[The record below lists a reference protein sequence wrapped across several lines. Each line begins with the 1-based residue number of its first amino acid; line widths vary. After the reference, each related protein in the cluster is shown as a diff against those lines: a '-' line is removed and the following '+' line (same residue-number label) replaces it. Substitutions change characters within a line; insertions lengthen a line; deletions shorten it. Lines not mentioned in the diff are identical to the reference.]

1 MPLGGRIEAAVLAQR
16 GHLFPWV
23 PVCMAFGI
31 GLYFGLQVEPPR
43 LVLPVIACGVVLGA
57 LLTRYAGAFWAP
69 FIWAAVLVSFGFALA
84 MTRTHILED
93 PVLGWRYYGPVE
105 GRVIGID
112 RSGSGATRITLDQVV
127 MARLAPERRPERM
140 RISLHGPDGSA
151 PLPGATIIVTALL
164 SPPGGPVEPGGFDF
178 QRHAWFQK
186 LGAVGYART
195 PLLLLEPAGS
205 EKLLLRARLA
215 LSQHV
220 QARLPGE
227 TGAFAA
233 AIMTGDRA
241 GMGPDTLEAL
251 RASNLAHL
259 LAISGLHM
267 GLLAGFVFAVVRVGL
282 AAVPPLGLRFPGKKI
297 AAVIA
302 LVFAAAYLSLSG
314 GNVATER
321 AFVMVAVALLA
332 VIADRR
338 AISLRAVGLAATI
351 ILILRP
357 EALLGPG
364 FQMSFAA
371 TTALVA
377 VFGWLRDARFSLG
390 RASWSRAVMA
400 VIISSSVAGA
410 ATGPIG
416 AAHFNQTAHL
426 GLIANLISVPLM
438 GTLIIPALVC
448 AALLLPLGLDGVPL
462 SIAGAGLDWI
472 LGVAH
477 TVTGIEGSRGAV
489 PSPDWFVLP
498 VMAFGFLI
506 LFLWQG
512 RLRFVGLGPVAVSV
526 VAWAMVERP
535 DVLIAEGGAL
545 VGVMGEDGR
554 ALSKAR
560 GAGFVATNWL
570 ENDGTP
576 ISQDAAAKKWKAV
589 TAANPVRIIHVTGKR
604 ASAELRCTE
613 GEIVVSNADLPEDL
627 ACDTFDPERM
637 RATGAV
643 ALRLDG
649 REGHAMMTTTRDY
662 TGDRLWNTR
671 GLRQ

>member
-1 MPLGGRIEAAVLAQR
+1 MQFWGRIEDAVLAQR
-16 GHLFPWV
+16 GHFFPWV
-23 PVCMAFGI
+23 PVCLAFGI
-31 GLYFGLQVEPPR
+31 GLFFSLQVEPSR
-43 LVLPVIACGVVLGA
+43 VMLPFIVLGA
-57 LLTRYAGAFWAP
+57 FAGAILARHVGAVWAP
-69 FIWAAVLVSFGFALA
+69 FIWLVVLVSVGFALA
-84 MTRTHILED
+84 MARAHLLEH
-93 PVLGWRYYGPVE
+93 PVLGWRYHGPVE

-112 RSGSGATRITLDQVV
+112 RSGSGATRIMLDRVV
-127 MARLAPERRPERM
+127 LARVPPERRPERV
-140 RISLHGPDGSA
+140 RISLHGGAGASPH
-151 PLPGATIIVTALL
+151 PGATVIVTAHL

-195 PLLLLEPAGS
+195 PLLLLEPSGS
-205 EKLLLRARLA
+205 DQLLLRARMA
-215 LSQHV
+215 LSNHV
-220 QARLPGE
+220 QSQLPGE

-241 GMGPDTLEAL
+241 GMGPGSLEAL

-267 GLLAGFVFAVVRVGL
+267 GLLAGFIFAVVRIGL
-282 AAVPPLGLRFPGKKI
+282 AAVPPVGLRLPGKKV
-297 AAVIA
+297 AAMIA
-302 LVFAAAYLSLSG
+302 LLFAAGYLSLSG

-332 VIADRR
+332 VLADRR

-377 VFGWLRDARFSLG
+377 VFSWIRDAKVNVG
-390 RASWSRAVMA
+390 RVAWVRAVSA
-400 VIISSSVAGA
+400 VVISSSVAGA

-426 GLIANLISVPLM
+426 GLIANLLSVPLM
-438 GTLIIPALVC
+438 GTLVIPALVC
-448 AALLLPLGLDGVPL
+448 AALLMPIGMDGLPLKV
-462 SIAGAGLDWI
+462 AGAGLDWI

-477 TVTGIEGSRGAV
+477 TVTSIEGSRGSV

-498 VMAFGFLI
+498 LMAFGFLI
-506 LFLWQG
+506 LLLWQG
-512 RLRFVGLGPVAVSV
+512 RLRFAGIGPVV
-526 VAWAMVERP
+526 VAVLAWMMVERP
-535 DVLIAEGGAL
+535 DVLIAEGGTL
-545 VGVMGEDGR
+545 VGVIGNEGR

-560 GAGFVATNWL
+560 GAGFVASNWL

-576 ISQDAAAKKWKAV
+576 HSQEMAAERWEAV
-589 TAANPVRIIHVTGKR
+589 TEATPVRIIHVTGKR
-604 ASAELRCTE
+604 ASANVRCVE
-613 GEIVVSNADLPEDL
+613 GQIVVSNAKLPDDLG
-627 ACDTFDPERM
+627 CDGFDPESM
-637 RATGAV
+637 RRNGAV
-643 ALRLDG
+643 ALQFDG
-649 REGHAMMTTTRDY
+649 PGGAPVATTARDY
-662 TGDRLWNTR
+662 TGDRLWNTP

>member
-1 MPLGGRIEAAVLAQR
+1 MQLWGRMEAAVLAQR
-16 GHLFPWV
+16 GHFFPWV
-23 PVCMAFGI
+23 PVCLACGI
-31 GLYFGLQVEPPR
+31 GLYFSLRAEPSGFI
-43 LVLPVIACGVVLGA
+43 LPVIALGGLIGAILTRHAGA
-57 LLTRYAGAFWAP
+57 LWAP
-69 FIWAAVLVSFGFALA
+69 FIWAVVLVSLGFGLA
-84 MTRTHILED
+84 MTRAQMLER

-127 MARLAPERRPERM
+127 LTRVSPERRPERV
-140 RISLHGPDGSA
+140 RISLHGGDGSVPRA
-151 PLPGATIIVTALL
+151 GATVIVTAHL

-195 PLLLLEPAGS
+195 PLLLLEPGGS
-205 EKLLLRARLA
+205 GQMLLRARLA
-215 LSQHV
+215 LSRHV
-220 QARLPGE
+220 QSRLPGQP
-227 TGAFAA
+227 GAFAA

-241 GMGPDTLEAL
+241 GMGPEALEAL

-282 AAVPPLGLRFPGKKI
+282 AAIPPLGLRLPGKKI

-302 LVFAAAYLSLSG
+302 LVFAAVYLALSG

-332 VIADRR
+332 VMADRR

-351 ILILRP
+351 ILVLRP

-371 TTALVA
+371 TTALVV
-377 VFGWLRDARFSLG
+377 VFGWLRDAKINIG
-390 RASWSRAVMA
+390 RAAWMRAVVA
-400 VIISSSVAGA
+400 VVISSSVAGA

-416 AAHFNQTAHL
+416 AAHFNQTAHF
-426 GLIANLISVPLM
+426 GLIANLMSVPLM
-438 GTLIIPALVC
+438 GTLVIPALVC
-448 AALLLPLGLDGVPL
+448 AALLLPLGLDDVPFKL
-462 SIAGAGLDWI
+462 AGAGLDWI

-498 VMAFGFLI
+498 LMAFGFLI

-512 RLRFVGLGPVAVSV
+512 RLRFVGLGPVALSV

-545 VGVMGEDGR
+545 VGVMGADGR

-560 GAGFVATNWL
+560 GAGFVASNWL
-570 ENDGTP
+570 ENDGNP
-576 ISQDAAAKKWKAV
+576 ESQSASAERWDVV
-589 TAANPVRIIHVTGKR
+589 TASSPVHIIHVTGKR
-604 ASAELRCTE
+604 AAAEVHCTD
-613 GEIVVSNADLPEDL
+613 GEIVVSNAKLPDDLS
-627 ACDTFDPERM
+627 CDAFDPQRM
-637 RATGAV
+637 RGTGAV
-643 ALRLDG
+643 ALHFDRAG
-649 REGHAMMTTTRDY
+649 GGPIMTTAREF
-662 TGDRLWNTR
+662 TGDRPWNAR
-671 GLRQ
+671 RSRQ